1 MDEHESYMQDEH
13 IERPTYGFTYEW
25 TMNVFYEKK
34 SSGSKIDMFIW
45 SEKWSSYVKAL
56 FQVFK
61 QLACI

>member
-34 SSGSKIDMFIW
+34 
-45 SEKWSSYVKAL
+45 AL
-56 FQVFK
+56 EAKLTYLYGLKNGVHM
-61 QLACI
+61 